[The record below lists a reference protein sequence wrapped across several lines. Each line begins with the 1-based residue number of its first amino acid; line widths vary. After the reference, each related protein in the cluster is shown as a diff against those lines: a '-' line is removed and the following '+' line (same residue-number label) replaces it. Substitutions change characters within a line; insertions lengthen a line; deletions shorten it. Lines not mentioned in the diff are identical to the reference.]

1 MKKSYESPTAEK
13 VDFQYKDHV
22 VASNQCL
29 ERWTH
34 SGVGICQDNPQTS
47 IGKNNL

>member
-29 ERWTH
+29 ERWTFR
-34 SGVGICQDNPQTS
+34 GDNFCEDDPQTS